1 MSVSQKI
8 EKIFAIFS
16 VKNHELLATILLLLG
31 VPANVSNVVGISTV
45 PAVAGLPSAVVS
57 VSAAANPTVS
67 NILEDCANCTPT
79 SYSFPSCLNR
89 TYLKVS
95 GRIM

>member
-1 MSVSQKI
+1 MSCWQLYCCCWGSLLMLVL
-8 EKIFAIFS
+8 
-16 VKNHELLATILLLLG
+16 LLASLLVLLLG
-31 VPANVSNVVGISTV
+31 VFLLLLAS
-45 PAVAGLPSAVVS
+45 VS
-57 VSAAANPTVS
+57 VSAAANPTVA

-95 GRIM
+95 VRIM